1 MGAALGYAL
10 AQPAPHAL
18 AVFAALAL
26 GMALPYLLLS
36 FVPGLARMLPRPG
49 RWMVTFRQ
57 AMVFPLL
64 ATVAWLAWVLG
75 LQAGVDAVFG
85 LLAGLV
91 LIAFAAWL
99 YGRFALPAASRR
111 SRAIAIGCALGIA
124 IAGGYAAWPSM
135 AADAPA
141 AARQGDTR
149 EPWQP
154 WQAWSPDQV
163 ATLRAEGRPV
173 FIDFTAAWCVT
184 WQANKQLV
192 LDTRAVREAFAR
204 LDAATLR
211 ADWTRR
217 DPAISAALAGYG
229 RSGVPVYV
237 LYLPGRDAPVLLP
250 ELLTR
255 DIVLSALAAHSP
267 STAGPR

>member
-1 MGAALGYAL
+1 
-10 AQPAPHAL
+10 
-18 AVFAALAL
+18 
-26 GMALPYLLLS
+26 
-36 FVPGLARMLPRPG
+36 
-49 RWMVTFRQ
+49 
-57 AMVFPLL
+57 
-64 ATVAWLAWVLG
+64 
-75 LQAGVDAVFG
+75 
-85 LLAGLV
+85 
-91 LIAFAAWL
+91 
-99 YGRFALPAASRR
+99 
-111 SRAIAIGCALGIA
+111 
-124 IAGGYAAWPSM
+124 M

-184 WQANKQLV
+184 CQANKQLV